1 MSFFAALAHSF
12 IATASRPDYRLFCDN
27 CRAVRVMQE
36 SILMRIVS
44 ENRDTQFGR
53 EHDFGSVT
61 DITSYRARVPVG
73 NYETFGPLIAEA
85 MKTGAPVLTKERP
98 LIYEPTSGSVSAAK
112 YIPYTPALQK
122 EYSRSIN
129 VWLSDLYH
137 TITTIKKGRHFW
149 SISPPSQAALAA
161 GDGTP
166 VGFADDTAYLGW
178 KGKILGRA
186 MAVPSCV
193 RLLSSIENFK
203 YTVCYF
209 LLSAQDLTLV
219 SIWNPSFLILL
230 LDTMHRYADRIIG
243 DIARGGISLP
253 EPEQA
258 TFLRPFIFAQPQRS
272 RECARLFSAFSSDAP
287 VLYRGLWPRLSLVS
301 CWTDG
306 PSAEGAARL
315 RALFPDVVLQGKG
328 LCATE
333 GIVSIPLCQASG
345 AVAAYTSHVLEFV
358 PQDGAG
364 ALCVDELETG
374 GTYTVVLTTGGGLY
388 RYALG
393 DSVRVTG
400 RMGALPVLSFIGR
413 ERVSDMTGEKL
424 HEEEVARAVRAALT
438 AENADVSFWM
448 VSPEQDGAAYYY
460 VLYCEADGN
469 DTLSFERGVRIG
481 RRVEEEF
488 SKNFHYLHSRRL
500 GQLAPLKFFR
510 VFRGGQDAYFRRCIE
525 EGKKAGSIKPALLDT
540 RTGWQLWFT
549 GMFCDVDARPAMA
562 GAKAGQGAA
571 A

>member
-1 MSFFAALAHSF
+1 MSLFPSLAHSF
-12 IATASRPDYRLFCDN
+12 IAAASRPDYRLFCDN
-27 CRAVRVMQE
+27 CRAARAMQE

-53 EHDFGSVT
+53 EHGFGSVT
-61 DITSYRARVPVG
+61 GIESYRGRVPVG
-73 NYETFGPLIAEA
+73 SYETFGPLIAEA
-85 MKTGAPVLTKERP
+85 MKTGSPVLTKERP
-98 LIYEPTSGSVSAAK
+98 LVYEPTSGSAAAAK
-112 YIPYTPALQK
+112 FIPYTPALQK

-129 VWLSDLYH
+129 AWLSDLYH
-137 TITTIKKGRHFW
+137 TITAIKTGRHFW
-149 SISPPSQAALAA
+149 SISPPSQASHTA

-193 RLLSSIENFK
+193 RLLSSMENFK
-203 YTVCYF
+203 YSVCYF
-209 LLSAQDLTLV
+209 LLSAHDLTLI
-219 SIWNPSFLILL
+219 SIWNPSFISLL
-230 LDTMHRYADRIIG
+230 LDTLHRYADRIIG
-243 DIARGGISLP
+243 DIARGTLTLP
-253 EPEQA
+253 EPEPA
-258 TFLRPFIFAQPQRS
+258 TFLDPFIAAQPQRS
-272 RECARLFSAFSSDAP
+272 RECASLFSAFGNDAP
-287 VLYRGLWPRLSLVS
+287 VLYRGLWTRLSLVS

-315 RALFPDVVLQGKG
+315 RALFPDVVLQAKG

-333 GIVSIPLCQASG
+333 GIVSIPLCQAGG
-345 AVAAYTSHVLEFV
+345 AVAAYTSHFLEFV
-358 PQDGAG
+358 PQAGEGAR
-364 ALCVDELETG
+364 CVDELETG
-374 GTYTVVLTTGGGLY
+374 GAYSVLLTTGGGLY

-393 DSVRVTG
+393 DCVRVTG

-413 ERVSDMTGEKL
+413 EHVSDMTGEKL
-424 HEEEVARAVRAALT
+424 HEEEVARAVRAAL
-438 AENADVSFWM
+438 ADENADVSFWM

-460 VLYCEADGN
+460 VLYCEAEGS

-488 SKNFHYLHSRRL
+488 CKNFHYQHSRRL
-500 GQLAPLKFFR
+500 GQLSPLRFFR
-510 VFRGGQDAYFRRCIE
+510 VFRGGQATYFRRCLA

-540 RTGWQLWFT
+540 RTGWQQWFT
-549 GMFCDVDARPAMA
+549 GMFCDPDARPAVA
-562 GAKAGQGAA
+562 GAKTGQGAA